1 MNDVRNNE
9 EKMKSELEIAGI
21 IVVIGENVRAALLIG
36 DRSSTCS
43 T

>member
-9 EKMKSELEIAGI
+9 EKMKRELEIAGI